1 MSRASIR
8 AWHVSRAFAVF
19 RKELAIAVAVCLPLL
34 AHAETTLTFSDAL
47 DRALRTRSAVT
58 TSTGHAALLDAL
70 PLRTMP
76 TVRAET
82 AYSSAEN
89 LNLLSESVDRFDAF
103 TALVSVDYPLLDAGA
118 ERRRVAALRADAE
131 LIRRRALDEDG
142 DVFRDTL
149 DAFARLYIAER
160 RIELLRDAAARATT
174 LRERSR
180 TMLEAGEISNL
191 TAAQWQDQAL
201 ATETQIVDFELQ
213 RLDAETR
220 LRQLIGDRSGERLRA
235 SLTLEEDPATPAELK
250 EDTIVES
257 DAAVT
262 RATLVQERQRLAFQE
277 AVALR
282 RPQLLL
288 SAFGGVAAVPGAY
301 RSDAD
306 EGTFGIYGV
315 RMTLSL
321 PMFDAAVARRLAEAR
336 IQFDEA
342 TRVRAVTETVTRN
355 RIELLRL
362 ALTAADQR
370 ITLLTDAVRVAKQ
383 REESVS
389 RLVLAG
395 ARPEAD
401 LVESASAVA
410 RRESDLLAARVER
423 WKLQQHVR
431 HAGNPRGLLSFQT
444 ASW

>member
-1 MSRASIR
+1 MNRAPRRVWRASS
-8 AWHVSRAFAVF
+8 VFALFF
-19 RKELAIAVAVCLPLL
+19 RELAAVAVLSFPLL
-34 AHAETTLTFSDAL
+34 AHAGTLTFPDAL
-47 DRALRTRSAVT
+47 DRALRERSAAT
-58 TSTGHAALLDAL
+58 LSGDHSALLDAL

-76 TVRAET
+76 VVRAET

-89 LNLLSESVDRFDAF
+89 LNLLSESVGRVDAF
-103 TALVSVDYPLLDAGA
+103 TALVSVDYPLLDRGG
-118 ERRRVAALRADAE
+118 ERRRVDALRADAE
-131 LIRRRALDEDG
+131 LIRRRALDESG

-160 RIELLRDAAARATT
+160 RIDLLRDGAVRAAA
-174 LRERSR
+174 LRERAR
-180 TMLEAGEISNL
+180 AKLDAGEISNL
-191 TAAQWQDQAL
+191 TASQWQDQAL
-201 ATETQIVDFELQ
+201 DIEAQVVDLELQ
-213 RLDAETR
+213 RLEAETR
-220 LRQLIGDRSGERLRA
+220 LKQLIGDRSGDTLRA
-235 SLTLEEDPATPAELK
+235 ALTLDDDAVPSEQGTHDP
-250 EDTIVES
+250 IVEG

-262 RATLVQERQRLAFQE
+262 RAMLVQERQRLALQE

-288 SAFGGVAAVPGAY
+288 SAFGGVAAVPGTY
-301 RSDAD
+301 RSDAG

-342 TRVRAVTETVTRN
+342 TRLRALTETAMRN
-355 RIELLRL
+355 RIDLLRL
-362 ALTAADQR
+362 ALAAAGKR
-370 ITLLTDAVRVAKQ
+370 ISLLSDAVQVAKQ
-383 REESVS
+383 RQESVN

-395 ARPEAD
+395 ARPESD
-401 LVESASAVA
+401 LVESARAVA

-431 HAGNPRGLLSFQT
+431 HAGNPRGLLPSQT
-444 ASW
+444 ASR